1 MDVFLDNYDGTKV
14 LCGTSLPSILTKFE
28 FDCGSGASG
37 YQVTVKSQQTN
48 SVLKLCSLGIL
59 SSCKCAETSF
69 LDADLKD
76 YAPNV
81 QQYQLVAALN
91 GPAVIS

>member
-1 MDVFLDNYDGTKV
+1 MDVFLDNYDGTQQH
-14 LCGTSLPSILTKFE
+14 CGTSLPSIRTKFE

-37 YQVTVKSQQTN
+37 YKVSVKSKQAD

-59 SSCKCAETSF
+59 SSCNCAETSF

-91 GPAVIS
+91 GPAVTT

>member
-1 MDVFLDNYDGTKV
+1 MDVLLDKYDGTQQH
-14 LCGTSLPSILTKFE
+14 CGTSLPSILTKFE

-37 YQVTVKSQQTN
+37 YKVTVKSKQVN

-59 SSCKCAETSF
+59 SSCNCAETSF
-69 LDADLKD
+69 LDADLQD

-91 GPAVIS
+91 GPAVIT